1 MFDIGMPELIVIII
15 VALLVFGPKRLPE
28 LARAAGKGL
37 AELKKSLHDV
47 KQQVETEVKAIEGEE
62 EGSVGKGLV
71 DLKKSF
77 EDVKRVVQTG
87 FKEALDT
94 SVAQKPVISAY
105 EEIGEE
111 EGDDLFGEE
120 EEKEKKDEQNMK
132 SLYSLL
138 NSHVMSRL
146 IYAVAKT
153 GIPDL
158 LKDNQLDYK
167 ELAERA
173 NVYPRSLYRVMR
185 TLSSV
190 NVFSEMEDGVFRLSD
205 IGQLLRTDIPE
216 SQHALAVLMWEPWWR
231 QGWDDL
237 FYSLQT
243 GKVAFDH
250 IHGRGLFEYLKQ
262 NPEAAELFNKAMTS
276 FTVQETKAI
285 LDAYDFSG
293 FKKVVD
299 IGGGQGKLL
308 ASLLKKYPSMNGV
321 LLDLP
326 MALDSAKRLID
337 QEDLSE
343 RCELVSGDF
352 FKSFSLSGDVY
363 ILKSVIHDW
372 SDEQAISILKNCRG
386 SINKENRLLII
397 ERIIPPGNKPSPAKI
412 MDIVALV
419 NLGGQERTLSEY
431 EGLLKSSS
439 FKLNR
444 VINTNSAMSII
455 EGIPI

>member
-87 FKEALDT
+87 FKDALDT

-372 SDEQAISILKNCRG
+372 SDEHAISILKNCWG
-386 SINKENRLLII
+386 SINKESRLLII

>member
-1 MFDIGMPELIVIII
+1 
-15 VALLVFGPKRLPE
+15 
-28 LARAAGKGL
+28 
-37 AELKKSLHDV
+37 
-47 KQQVETEVKAIEGEE
+47 
-62 EGSVGKGLV
+62 
-71 DLKKSF
+71 
-77 EDVKRVVQTG
+77 
-87 FKEALDT
+87 
-94 SVAQKPVISAY
+94 
-105 EEIGEE
+105 
-111 EGDDLFGEE
+111 
-120 EEKEKKDEQNMK
+120 
-132 SLYSLL
+132 
-138 NSHVMSRL
+138 MSRL

-153 GIPDL
+153 GITDL

-250 IHGRGLFEYLKQ
+250 VHGRGLFEYLKQ

-386 SINKENRLLII
+386 SINKESRLLII

-419 NLGGQERTLSEY
+419 NLGGQKRTLS
-431 EGLLKSSS
+431 
-439 FKLNR
+439 
-444 VINTNSAMSII
+444 
-455 EGIPI
+455 

>member
-1 MFDIGMPELIVIII
+1 M
-15 VALLVFGPKRLPE
+15 
-28 LARAAGKGL
+28 
-37 AELKKSLHDV
+37 
-47 KQQVETEVKAIEGEE
+47 VEE
-62 EGSVGKGLV
+62 
-71 DLKKSF
+71 
-77 EDVKRVVQTG
+77 
-87 FKEALDT
+87 
-94 SVAQKPVISAY
+94 
-105 EEIGEE
+105 
-111 EGDDLFGEE
+111 EE
-120 EEKEKKDEQNMK
+120 EEKTDEQNMEF
-132 SLYSLL
+132 LYGLL

-158 LKDNQLDYK
+158 LKDNQMDYK

-173 NVYPRSLYRVMR
+173 NVHPHSLYRVMR

-190 NVFSEMEDGVFRLSD
+190 NVFSEMEEGVFRLSD

-231 QGWDDL
+231 QGWDEL
-237 FYSLQT
+237 LYSLQT

-262 NPEAAELFNKAMTS
+262 NSEAAELFNKAMTS
-276 FTVQETKAI
+276 FTVQEINAI
-285 LDAYDFSG
+285 LDTYDFSG
-293 FKKVVD
+293 VKKVVD
-299 IGGGQGKLL
+299 IGGGRGKLL
-308 ASLLKKYPSMNGV
+308 ASLLEKYPSMNGI

-343 RCELVSGDF
+343 RCELVPGDF
-352 FKSFSLSGDVY
+352 FTPFSLSGDVY
-363 ILKSVIHDW
+363 ILKSVIHNW
-372 SDEQAISILKNCRG
+372 NDEQAISILKNCQG
-386 SINKENRLLII
+386 SMNKESRLLII
-397 ERIIPPGNKPSPAKI
+397 ERIIPPGNEPSPAKI
-412 MDIVALV
+412 MDIVTLV

-431 EGLLKSSS
+431 EELLRSSG

-444 VINTNSAMSII
+444 VVSTNSAMSII